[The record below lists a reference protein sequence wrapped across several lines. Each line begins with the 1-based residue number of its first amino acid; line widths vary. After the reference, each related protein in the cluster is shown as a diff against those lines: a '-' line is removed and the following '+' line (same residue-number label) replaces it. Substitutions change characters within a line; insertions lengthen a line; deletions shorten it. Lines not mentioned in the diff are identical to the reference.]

1 MACRSCAPL
10 SGSRPK
16 PNADK
21 IRTFREALTRQDRAQ
36 PTIVVCACLSHIS
49 TLPSRHRTK
58 AFDKPMRVLA
68 YIHTFNDADVIEQT
82 IAALLRQTRAV
93 DEILVVDNA
102 STDGT
107 LDQPCLQHATV
118 ARNSQNTGTSGGV
131 AAGLRYGLEHGYDW
145 TWIFDPDGLPAPDA
159 LEKMLDHYTGWPRSQ
174 QDETAFLTCLHPER
188 WRDSAHRIFTWR
200 GLVPAKPTP
209 GESYY
214 PCDNAWWSGCLYRMA
229 AVREIGLPNA
239 DYFLDWGE
247 SEYGYRVMRA
257 GFKGFVCRD
266 APINSNIRGYAALRP
281 AEIERG
287 DGTSVVL
294 EHPPFRCYYTARNRL
309 YFALYDFAK
318 FQPVML
324 LRMVVGLG
332 LMMIRVLLRP
342 GRHGV
347 QMRAFSLGIWHGLTG
362 NIAARY

>member
-1 MACRSCAPL
+1 
-10 SGSRPK
+10 
-16 PNADK
+16 
-21 IRTFREALTRQDRAQ
+21 
-36 PTIVVCACLSHIS
+36 
-49 TLPSRHRTK
+49 
-58 AFDKPMRVLA
+58 MRVLA

-82 IAALLRQTRAV
+82 IAALLRQTCAV

-118 ARNSQNTGTSGGV
+118 VRNPENTGTSGGV
-131 AAGLRYGLEHGYDW
+131 ATGLHYALEQGYDW

-159 LEKMLDHYTGWPRSQ
+159 LEKMLDLYAGWPRTK

-188 WRDSAHRIFTWR
+188 WRDSAHRNFTWR

-209 GESYY
+209 GKSYY

-229 AVREIGLPNA
+229 AVRKIGLPNA

-247 SEYGYRVMRA
+247 SEYGYRMTRA

-281 AEIERG
+281 AETERG
-287 DGTSVVL
+287 NATPAVL

-309 YFALYDFAK
+309 YFTLYDLEK
-318 FQPVML
+318 IQPVLL
-324 LRMVVGLG
+324 LRMVVTLG
-332 LMMIRVLLRP
+332 LMMIKVLLRP
-342 GRHGV
+342 GRKGA
-347 QMRAFSLGIWHGLTG
+347 QMRAFSRGVWHGLTG

>member
-1 MACRSCAPL
+1 MLRRTVPWT
-10 SGSRPK
+10 SRVFNMPQSR
-16 PNADK
+16 ATR
-21 IRTFREALTRQDRAQ
+21 RTLERA
-36 PTIVVCACLSHIS
+36 
-49 TLPSRHRTK
+49 
-58 AFDKPMRVLA
+58 
-68 YIHTFNDADVIEQT
+68 EG
-82 IAALLRQTRAV
+82 LLRGCAMRW
-93 DEILVVDNA
+93 
-102 STDGT
+102 STVT
-107 LDQPCLQHATV
+107 I
-118 ARNSQNTGTSGGV
+118 
-131 AAGLRYGLEHGYDW
+131 GL
-145 TWIFDPDGLPAPDA
+145 WIFDPDGLPAPDA

-247 SEYGYRVMRA
+247 SEYGYRMMRA

-287 DGTSVVL
+287 GCDVRGSGTPSVSL
-294 EHPPFRCYYTARNRL
+294 LLHGEEQAIFHALRL
-309 YFALYDFAK
+309 
-318 FQPVML
+318 
-324 LRMVVGLG
+324 R
-332 LMMIRVLLRP
+332 
-342 GRHGV
+342 
-347 QMRAFSLGIWHGLTG
+347 
-362 NIAARY
+362 